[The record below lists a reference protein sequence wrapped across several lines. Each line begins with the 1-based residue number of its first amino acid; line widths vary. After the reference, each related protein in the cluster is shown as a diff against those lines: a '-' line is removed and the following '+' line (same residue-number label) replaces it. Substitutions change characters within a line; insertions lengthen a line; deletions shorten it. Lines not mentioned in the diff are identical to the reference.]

1 MKEAEMR
8 PLLLVLGILFSAT
21 AVANTT
27 MRCGPYVI
35 QGGVGTTQYE
45 VLSKCGPPAFVDAGR
60 LIYSERRSRLL
71 KVLVFHGGGLNA
83 IRNSADR

>member
-1 MKEAEMR
+1 MKT
-8 PLLLVLGILFSAT
+8 LLFVLALVSSTT
-21 AVANTT
+21 ALANTT

-45 VLSKCGPPAFVDAGR
+45 VLSKCGPPAFVDEGR

-83 IRNSADR
+83 IRNTADR